1 MLTDLSS
8 PPRMEASSPILAH
21 QQCPRLVASTNQ
33 LHHQNVVLKKPK
45 NILELKIYREQYRSL
60 NFLSFISKKVKNYPR
75 FLGISTIFSKQ
86 MPQKREKTERE
97 SERKNYKDG
106 VKKVRDGV
114 KSTYLPKNATFYNLL
129 HVQGEIGHVFSQS
142 GANFKDKQ
150 FIWKKGM
157 FKMLNGVKKEFT

>member
-8 PPRMEASSPILAH
+8 PPCMEASSATLAQ

-75 FLGISTIFSKQ
+75 FLGISTINFFQTNASK
-86 MPQKREKTERE
+86 KRETERA
-97 SERKNYKDG
+97 SERE
-106 VKKVRDGV
+106 
-114 KSTYLPKNATFYNLL
+114 T
-129 HVQGEIGHVFSQS
+129 I
-142 GANFKDKQ
+142 
-150 FIWKKGM
+150 
-157 FKMLNGVKKEFT
+157 KMG